1 MKRLLYLAA
10 LSVAAVLVLA
20 PAALAQS
27 GDLDCS
33 HFATQGAPQAILDAH
48 PTGLDMYEL
57 DADGDGIACE
67 SLGGGA
73 LEDGT
78 AASVQ
83 QYQAVTAGSKQA
95 SGVTELADTGGPPL
109 LVPAA
114 AAVLFLGSCVLRLLA
129 VARRN
134 RRVRDLGETGEQVM
148 TNVGAN
154 AKRLTAVMLAVALA
168 AAVAIGAGQERS
180 ASAQTNSPLAIS
192 KSVHPSPV
200 SAIPIGTHID
210 YLITEYNNSPY
221 PYP

>member
-1 MKRLLYLAA
+1 
-10 LSVAAVLVLA
+10 
-20 PAALAQS
+20 
-27 GDLDCS
+27 
-33 HFATQGAPQAILDAH
+33 
-48 PTGLDMYEL
+48 
-57 DADGDGIACE
+57 
-67 SLGGGA
+67 
-73 LEDGT
+73 
-78 AASVQ
+78 
-83 QYQAVTAGSKQA
+83 
-95 SGVTELADTGGPPL
+95 
-109 LVPAA
+109 
-114 AAVLFLGSCVLRLLA
+114 
-129 VARRN
+129 
-134 RRVRDLGETGEQVM
+134 M